1 MKALQGWK
9 MLYNVNS
16 VFENSQKP
24 LTIFEIS
31 QFTIVLKPSDFMLT
45 VVVELN
51 NVETAVNCNCCVRA
65 F

>member
-31 QFTIVLKPSDFMLT
+31 QFTVVLKPSDFMLT
-45 VVVELN
+45 VVVKLN
-51 NVETAVNCNCCVRA
+51 NVETAVNCNCWVRA